1 MGEVYGRHTTTGGK
15 LRYYDT
21 EFGEHTYDP
30 NQRLTEPIDSFVSD
44 KWKYNQLDPTGENTK
59 SETTNPPKM
68 IGWICPVCGRGLS
81 PFTSVCP
88 CKGFVEGKW
97 EITC

>member
-1 MGEVYGRHTTTGGK
+1 MGEVYGIHTTTGGK

-21 EFGEHTYDP
+21 ESGEHTYDP
-30 NQRLTEPIDSFVSD
+30 NQHLTEPIDSFVSD
-44 KWKYNQLDPTGENTK
+44 KWKYNQLDP
-59 SETTNPPKM
+59 TTNPPKM

>member
-1 MGEVYGRHTTTGGK
+1 MGEVYGIHTTTGGK
-15 LRYYDT
+15 IRYYDT
-21 EFGEHTYDP
+21 ESGEHTYNP
-30 NQRLTEPIDSFVSD
+30 NPHFTEPVDSFVSD
-44 KWKYNQLDPTGENTK
+44 KWKYNQFDPTKGDTK

-88 CKGFVEGKW
+88 CKGFMEGKW